1 MSRQLTPEET
11 EILDKCNAAIQ
22 ADDWDTA
29 FEVCRLL
36 PLPPGLARVFTTVF
50 GPDYL
55 KERGFTNLMEE

>member
-1 MSRQLTPEET
+1 MVIPLVTSSVRLMDIP
-11 EILDKCNAAIQ
+11 